1 MFKYT
6 RAVLYDIVHDLKT
19 FFRFFSILSQILY
32 ISYLTYALMSN
43 LGNQLVN
50 TLLLAISVIYF
61 IVDFILIVKTR
72 KQSINKKIAKRSLRY
87 IKLGVNAFNVGVAI
101 YGVYLTASNA
111 NAITVVL
118 TAMMLIFWA
127 IKVIIEIITFFVEH
141 RIELIMAGF
150 HKDIEPLTNVIN
162 SVKKITGQ
170 KVDTSDPLP
179 TNVNSALE
187 KALEQYKDY
196 KHNK

>member
-1 MFKYT
+1 
-6 RAVLYDIVHDLKT
+6 
-19 FFRFFSILSQILY
+19 
-32 ISYLTYALMSN
+32 
-43 LGNQLVN
+43 
-50 TLLLAISVIYF
+50 
-61 IVDFILIVKTR
+61 
-72 KQSINKKIAKRSLRY
+72 
-87 IKLGVNAFNVGVAI
+87 
-101 YGVYLTASNA
+101 
-111 NAITVVL
+111 
-118 TAMMLIFWA
+118 
-127 IKVIIEIITFFVEH
+127 
-141 RIELIMAGF
+141 MAGF